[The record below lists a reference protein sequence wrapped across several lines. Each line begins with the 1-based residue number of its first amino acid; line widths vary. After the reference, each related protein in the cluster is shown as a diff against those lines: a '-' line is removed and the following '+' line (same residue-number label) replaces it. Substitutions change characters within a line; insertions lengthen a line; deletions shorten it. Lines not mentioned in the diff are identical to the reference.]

1 MYIYIYIHS
10 RKCFQFMITQDTFF
24 GQNSFEDGIKIN
36 YRGEAFWS
44 FWQLSILIADEVAIK
59 QSIESKGA
67 AARLFCCR
75 CWNVISKFSWDNA
88 VGTSVG
94 MHGCFSVQAAHQWIC
109 AEGRQVLGGTT
120 WEDVQ
125 SAVLQTWHPASNWK
139 PSGLLKNPGGMVG
152 SFLSVS
158 GSIGSTS
165 FWCMGLRIVSLRFF
179 LELWCRLGS
188 VVAWKLFWLLLSGPS
203 NFRFRRL
210 TRSLA
215 REIAALSPWNAQL
228 LRCDVECIPDHQ
240 GFHCAVCLGTASTSA
255 ASLQD
260 CSEILRNLDHLSAL
274 NRGGTCAPI
283 DLHAVIKDYL
293 DSFVAVNGDE
303 FWVPK
308 CHMALYLG

>member
-1 MYIYIYIHS
+1 
-10 RKCFQFMITQDTFF
+10 MITQDTFF
-24 GQNSFEDGIKIN
+24 GQNSFEDGIMIN

-120 WEDVQ
+120 WEDVK
-125 SAVLQTWHPASNWK
+125 SAVLQTWDPAWLQLDTFRPAENFSTRPDHSWLYHVRLVPNRK
-139 PSGLLKNPGGMVG
+139 FALL
-152 SFLSVS
+152 
-158 GSIGSTS
+158 
-165 FWCMGLRIVSLRFF
+165 

-203 NFRFRRL
+203 NFRVRSL
-210 TRSLA
+210 PRSLA
-215 REIAALSPWNAQL
+215 REIAALGPYRIIRVFIVQFVWEQHPQA
-228 LRCDVECIPDHQ
+228 RPACK
-240 GFHCAVCLGTASTSA
+240 TA
-255 ASLQD
+255 LKF
-260 CSEILRNLDHLSAL
+260 CEILIISVHWIVAEHARPLISMLSSRTISTAL
-274 NRGGTCAPI
+274 WLSMGM
-283 DLHAVIKDYL
+283 
-293 DSFVAVNGDE
+293 SFGSQSAI
-303 FWVPK
+303 
-308 CHMALYLG
+308 